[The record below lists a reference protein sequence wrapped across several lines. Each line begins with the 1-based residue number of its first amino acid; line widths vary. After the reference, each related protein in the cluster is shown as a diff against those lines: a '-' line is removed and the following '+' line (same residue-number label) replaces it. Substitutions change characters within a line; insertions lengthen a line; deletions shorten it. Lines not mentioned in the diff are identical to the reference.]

1 MPIEIRPNADLP
13 MHWPAERQCAHRQ
26 KLMTL
31 SVATS
36 KPASAGHFK
45 TSHLE
50 GRFFDR
56 VGWAEF
62 KG

>member
-1 MPIEIRPNADLP
+1 MAFSMALFSISVQP
-13 MHWPAERQCAHRQ
+13 
-26 KLMTL
+26 L